1 MKRDNSFGII
11 GRSLAARSRTA
22 AAMLSSVAVAVV
34 IAVAAGM
41 LPTDSGR
48 VTATIAPPTVSAP
61 GPAVPAGAHRLQY
74 PAESADPAQNHGDLY
89 LPAGTN
95 RVAVVVLLHGGGWQN
110 RFGAA
115 VLNDVAQR
123 LVLGGV
129 AVWNLE
135 YRRVGSG
142 GGWPR
147 TFLDVA
153 AGVDHLTAL
162 QRNNPRID
170 LSRVVVVGHSAGGQL
185 AAWTASRSVLAD
197 GEPGAHPR
205 VVPMHVFSLAGVLDM
220 RTAADSGN
228 SRVVRVLGGSPASVS
243 ERYRA
248 VSPVDRLS
256 RRTPITVYHGTRDD
270 IVPLTQ
276 ATTFYARARHAGIA
290 VRCIVIRGATH
301 PSLVDAASPDWA
313 RIERDVLTV
322 AYASPTR
329 RTS

>member
-1 MKRDNSFGII
+1 
-11 GRSLAARSRTA
+11 
-22 AAMLSSVAVAVV
+22 MLSSVAVAVV

-48 VTATIAPPTVSAP
+48 VTATIAAPAVSAP

-74 PAESADPAQNHGDLY
+74 PAESADLAQNHGDLY
-89 LPAGTN
+89 LPAGSN
-95 RVAVVVLLHGGGWQN
+95 RVAVVVLIHGGGWQK

-123 LVLGGV
+123 LVQGGV

-170 LSRVVVVGHSAGGQL
+170 LSRVVVVGHSAGG
-185 AAWTASRSVLAD
+185 ATRSMDRVAVGVGGRRTRCPPARGADARVL
-197 GEPGAHPR
+197 PR
-205 VVPMHVFSLAGVLDM
+205 RVLDM

-256 RRTPITVYHGTRDD
+256 RRTRSPS
-270 IVPLTQ
+270 
-276 ATTFYARARHAGIA
+276 TTGP
-290 VRCIVIRGATH
+290 VT
-301 PSLVDAASPDWA
+301 
-313 RIERDVLTV
+313 
-322 AYASPTR
+322 
-329 RTS
+329 TSSR